1 VYDTD
6 NTGPRFVVLAI
17 LVALLALGFY
27 LRHRETVRRG
37 SLQRVKGQV
46 VDEVD
51 AGYGG
56 SDNTRW
62 DKVIAFRALDGR
74 DIRGIPRN
82 GGYFGLPVIGRRVP
96 VWYDRRDPQRFEA
109 QVHGLDRAGS
119 FVFLVAIVP
128 ALLLLGL
135 SL

>member
-1 VYDTD
+1 VYETD
-6 NTGPRFVVLAI
+6 NTGPRLVVLLI
-17 LVALLALGFY
+17 LVALLALGFL
-27 LRHRETVRRG
+27 LRHRETVRR
-37 SLQRVKGQV
+37 QAMQQVEGQV

-56 SDNTRW
+56 SDSTRW

-74 DIRGIPRN
+74 DVRGIPRN
-82 GGYFGLPVIGRRVP
+82 GAYFGLPVVGRRVP

-109 QVHGLDRAGS
+109 QVHCLDRAGS

-128 ALLLLGL
+128 ALVLLGL